1 MNTEHQNIDL
11 ISEEEAKKL
20 LQEIADK
27 IAEYNHAYY
36 IEDKPLVSDAEYDQ
50 LFNIN
55 LKLEQK
61 FPHLILENSPS
72 KKVGA
77 KIDNKFA
84 KVTHSTP
91 MLSLSNVF
99 DEEDVKDF
107 IDRIKNF
114 LRLDQFSPIFCEPK
128 IDGLSF
134 AATYK
139 NGILITAATRGDGY
153 IGEDITANIKT
164 IKNFPHTIN
173 NAPKFLEVRGEIYI
187 EKNDFI
193 TLNQEQESQ
202 GKDKFANPRNAAAG
216 SLRQLDPS
224 VTAKRPLKYFVY
236 AVGSAKE
243 ELATSQSLLLAKL
256 KEFGFNVN
264 EIGKLANFEEEIL
277 IFYEHLKTNRENLP
291 YEIDGVVYKLNDFA
305 LQDRMGFIAR
315 SPRFAT
321 AHKFPAIIGQ
331 TKLLSIT
338 VQVGRTGTLTP
349 VAELEP
355 IEIGGVT
362 VSRATLHNYQE
373 IIRKDVRVG
382 DYVFLQRAGDVIPQ
396 ITGVDIQK
404 RSTDATIFNPPL
416 FCPSCNSKLH
426 YDTNDIIIRCDNGLN
441 CPAQNYERIRHFVSK
456 NAMDIEGLGRKQVE
470 FLIDKSL
477 ISNPLDIF
485 FLKEKNEAS
494 LTIVKSVGFNYKE
507 RGATPIII
515 GETRSNDVSEF
526 KSFDYKLEN
535 MDGWGKKS
543 VENLFNNIEKSKNVS
558 LPRFIYALGIRHI
571 GEQNAKLL
579 AREFGSYDNFIAQ
592 MELLKENDPDIYQ
605 KLNNLDGIGDKMLV
619 DIINFFDI
627 KENVELIKSLS
638 TVLNIEDYK
647 ETREQ
652 SSLSNKIVV
661 FTGSLPTLSR
671 AEAKA
676 TAEKLGAK
684 VAASVSSNTDLVI
697 AGEDAGSKLKKAKE
711 LGIKII
717 DETEW
722 LALVKNI

>member
-1 MNTEHQNIDL
+1 MQNIEN
-11 ISEEEAKKL
+11 INKEEAKKL
-20 LQEIADK
+20 LQELADK
-27 IAEYNHAYY
+27 IAQYNHAYY

-77 KIDNKFA
+77 KVENKFA
-84 KVTHSTP
+84 KITHNTP

-99 DEEDVKDF
+99 DEEDVRDF

-114 LRLDQFSPIFCEPK
+114 LRLDKFSPIFCEPK

-139 NGILITAATRGDGY
+139 NGILTTGATRGDGY

-164 IKNFPHTIN
+164 IKDFPHKIN
-173 NAPKFLEVRGEIYI
+173 NAPELLEVRGEIYI
-187 EKNDFI
+187 EKNDF
-193 TLNQEQESQ
+193 TSLNQEQEQQ

-216 SLRQLDPS
+216 SLRQLDPTI
-224 VTAKRPLKYFVY
+224 TAKRPLKYFVY
-236 AVGSAKE
+236 AIGSAKE
-243 ELATSQSLLLAKL
+243 ELANSQDQLLAKF

-264 EIGKLANFEEEIL
+264 EIGKLANSEEEIFS
-277 IFYEHLKTNRENLP
+277 FYEYLKTNRENLP

-355 IEIGGVT
+355 IEIGGVI

-373 IIRKDVRVG
+373 IARKDVRVG

-396 ITGVDIQK
+396 ITGVDLAK
-404 RSTDATIFNPPL
+404 RSADATTFDPPL

-426 YDTNDIIIRCDNGLN
+426 YVPEDIIIRCDNGLN

-470 FLIDKSL
+470 FLIHKGL
-477 ISNPLDIF
+477 ISNPYDIF

-494 LTIVKSVGFNYKE
+494 LT
-507 RGATPIII
+507 
-515 GETRSNDVSEF
+515 
-526 KSFDYKLEN
+526 KLEN

-579 AREFGSYDNFIAQ
+579 AREFGSYNNFITQ
-592 MELLKENDPDIYQ
+592 MELLKENDPEIYQ
-605 KLNNLDGIGDKMLV
+605 KLNNLDGIGNKMLV
-619 DIINFFDI
+619 DINDFFDV
-627 KENVELIKSLS
+627 KENIELIKNLS
-638 TVLNIEDYK
+638 EVLNIEDYK

-652 SSLSNKIVV
+652 SSLTGKIVV
-661 FTGSLPTLSR
+661 FTGSMPTLSR

-717 DETEW
+717 DEAEW
-722 LALVKNI
+722 LTIVRNAQVL

>member
-1 MNTEHQNIDL
+1 MNKKYQNIEK
-11 ISEEEAKKL
+11 INEEEAKKL
-20 LQEIADK
+20 LQELADK
-27 IAEYNHAYY
+27 IAQYNHAYY

-50 LFNIN
+50 LFNTN
-55 LKLEQK
+55 LRLEQK

-77 KIDNKFA
+77 KVENKFA
-84 KVTHSTP
+84 KVTHQVP

-107 IDRIKNF
+107 LDRIRSF

-139 NGILITAATRGDGY
+139 NGILTTGATRGDGY

-164 IKNFPHTIN
+164 IKDFPHKIN
-173 NAPKFLEVRGEIYI
+173 NAPGLLEVRGEIYI
-187 EKNDFI
+187 EKNDF
-193 TLNQEQESQ
+193 TSLNQEQEQQ

-236 AVGSAKE
+236 TIGSTKE
-243 ELATSQSLLLAKL
+243 ELANSQDQLLAKF
-256 KEFGFNVN
+256 KELGFNVN
-264 EIGKLANFEEEIL
+264 EIGKLANSEEEIFS
-277 IFYEHLKTNRENLP
+277 FYEYLKTNRENLP

-355 IEIGGVT
+355 IQIGGVI

-373 IIRKDVRVG
+373 IVRKDVRVG

-396 ITGVDIQK
+396 ITGVDLAK
-404 RSTDATIFNPPL
+404 RFAYATTFDPPL

-426 YDTNDIIIRCDNGLN
+426 YVPEDIILRCDNGLN

-470 FLIDKSL
+470 FLIDKGL
-477 ISNPLDIF
+477 ISNPYDIF

-494 LTIVKSVGFNYKE
+494 LT
-507 RGATPIII
+507 
-515 GETRSNDVSEF
+515 
-526 KSFDYKLEN
+526 KLEN

-558 LPRFIYALGIRHI
+558 LSRFIYALGIRHI

-579 AREFGSYDNFIAQ
+579 AREFGSYENFIAQ
-592 MELLKENDPDIYQ
+592 MELLKENDPEIYQ

-619 DIINFFDI
+619 DIIDFFDV
-627 KENVELIKSLS
+627 KENIELIKNLS
-638 TVLNIEDYK
+638 EVLNIEDYK

-652 SSLSNKIVV
+652 SILTGKIVV
-661 FTGSLPTLSR
+661 FTGSMPTLSR

-697 AGEDAGSKLKKAKE
+697 AGEDTGSKLKKAKE

-717 DETEW
+717 DEAEW
-722 LALVKNI
+722 LTLVKDT

>member
-1 MNTEHQNIDL
+1 MNKKYQNIDL

-20 LQEIADK
+20 LQELADK

-50 LFNIN
+50 LFNTN

-77 KIDNKFA
+77 KVENKFA
-84 KVTHSTP
+84 KVTHQVP

-107 IDRIKNF
+107 LDRIKSF
-114 LRLDQFSPIFCEPK
+114 LRLNQFSPIFCEPK

-139 NGILITAATRGDGY
+139 NGILITGATRGDGY

-164 IKNFPHTIN
+164 IKDFPHKIN
-173 NAPKFLEVRGEIYI
+173 NAPELLEVRGEIYI
-187 EKNDFI
+187 EKNDF
-193 TLNQEQESQ
+193 TSLNQEQEQQ

-236 AVGSAKE
+236 AIGSAKE
-243 ELATSQSLLLAKL
+243 ELANSQDQLLAKF
-256 KEFGFNVN
+256 KELGFNVN
-264 EIGKLANFEEEIL
+264 EIGKLANSEEEIFS
-277 IFYEHLKTNRENLP
+277 FYEYLKTNRENLP

-355 IEIGGVT
+355 IEIGGVI

-373 IIRKDVRVG
+373 IARKDVRVG

-396 ITGVDIQK
+396 ITGVDLAK
-404 RSTDATIFNPPL
+404 RSADATTFDPPL

-426 YDTNDIIIRCDNGLN
+426 YVPEDIIIRCDNGLN

-470 FLIDKSL
+470 FLIDKGL
-477 ISNPLDIF
+477 ISNPYDIF

-494 LTIVKSVGFNYKE
+494 LT
-507 RGATPIII
+507 
-515 GETRSNDVSEF
+515 
-526 KSFDYKLEN
+526 KLEN

-579 AREFGSYDNFIAQ
+579 AREFGSYENFIAQ
-592 MELLKENDPDIYQ
+592 MELLKENDPEIYQ

-619 DIINFFDI
+619 DIIDFFDV
-627 KENVELIKSLS
+627 KENIELIKNLS
-638 TVLNIEDYK
+638 EVLNIEDYK
-647 ETREQ
+647 EIREQ
-652 SSLSNKIVV
+652 SSLTGKIVV
-661 FTGSLPTLSR
+661 FTGSMPTLSR

-717 DETEW
+717 DEAEW
-722 LALVKNI
+722 LTIVRNAQVL